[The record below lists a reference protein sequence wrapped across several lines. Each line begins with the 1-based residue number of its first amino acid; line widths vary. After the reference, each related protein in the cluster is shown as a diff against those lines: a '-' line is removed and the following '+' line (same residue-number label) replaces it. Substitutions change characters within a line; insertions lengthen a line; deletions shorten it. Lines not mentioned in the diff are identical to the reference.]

1 MFSNIKKKIKEIS
14 DKISIFVNEN
24 IIRIVIVA
32 GSFILLEIS
41 KSFPYI
47 NLIPSIDFLIV
58 GFTLLLV
65 VLLFRVTIPNRNIV
79 LVVLFFLIIA
89 AFTTIVEL
97 KNIAEMS
104 GFIIFVLLTLMIV
117 RQIFQ
122 ERKQLNELDS
132 E

>member
-65 VLLFRVTIPNRNIV
+65 VFLFRVTIPNRNIV

-97 KNIAEMS
+97 KDIAEMS